1 MNKKVL
7 IISTIITL
15 LFGMCT
21 QIMNVNGVVEL
32 PIIPIETTS
41 TFTTTTTITTT
52 DTTQNSNLDGD
63 VNKDGSVNV
72 LDLLLLKKILL
83 NLI

>member
-7 IISTIITL
+7 IISTIVTL

-21 QIMNVNGVVEL
+21 QITNVHGVVEL
-32 PIIPIETTS
+32 PIIPIDTPS
-41 TFTTTTTITTT
+41 TTTTTITTT
-52 DTTQNSNLDGD
+52 DTSTSQNSNLDGD

>member
-7 IISTIITL
+7 IISTIVTL

-21 QIMNVNGVVEL
+21 QITNVHGVVEL
-32 PIIPIETTS
+32 PIIPIDTPS
-41 TFTTTTTITTT
+41 TTTTTITTT
-52 DTTQNSNLDGD
+52 DITQNSNLDGD